1 MSVATPA
8 AEPRQ
13 VRRAERYKRRAV
25 LARAGAWAADRAGSW
40 EAVPWA
46 RTAGCGLIVTG
57 DCVEI
62 HVRQGDDGATAYPVG
77 VSTCSSVWL
86 CPVCSAKIRTRRAL
100 DVRVAAALHVKRG
113 GRLVMMTLTVRHG
126 PEHALAALMDTEAD
140 AWRSLQRDARW
151 RELRKELAGQIRSWE
166 ITHGLSEVGGSWHP
180 HFHVLLF
187 VMPGAM
193 PHVPGVEDRRLRDGS
208 HEGWYFELGWIAD
221 AWANRVEARLG
232 ARPDSHGFHV
242 MELDASAAE
251 YVSKIADETA
261 RADLKSGSRSVYG
274 IVDALEAGESWA
286 VRAWHE
292 YATATKGR
300 RAIQWS
306 RGLRDYFGLGVEKS
320 DEEIVVDDDAGGT
333 CVEIVE
339 KRKWGRLVRSEYGQ
353 TPPIVRVLEHW
364 ESVHTRQLAVNQS

>member
-1 MSVATPA
+1 MSVAVETV
-8 AEPRQ
+8 EPRQ
-13 VRRAERYKRRAV
+13 SRRAERYKRRAV
-25 LARAGAWAADRAGSW
+25 LARAGAWAADRAGTW

-46 RTAGCGLIVTG
+46 RTAGCGLICTG
-57 DCVEI
+57 DHVEI
-62 HVRQGDDGATAYPVG
+62 HVRQGDDGVTAYPVG

-126 PEHALAALMDTEAD
+126 PEHSLSTLLDVEAE
-140 AWRSLQRDARW
+140 AWRSLQRDVRW
-151 RELRKELAGQIRSWE
+151 RALRKSLVGQIRSWE
-166 ITHGLSEVGGSWHP
+166 ITHGLFDVGGSWHP

-187 VMPGAM
+187 VDAGEFGDVPPG
-193 PHVPGVEDRRLRDGS
+193 GELDGRS
-208 HEGWYFELGWIAD
+208 WDYELGWIGD
-221 AWANRVEARLG
+221 AWAERVERRLG

-261 RADLKSGSRSVYG
+261 RSDLKSGSRSVYG
-274 IVDALEAGESWA
+274 IIDALEAGESWA

-292 YATATKGR
+292 YARATKGR

-306 RGLRDYFGLGVEKS
+306 RGLRKHFGMDLEKS
-320 DEEIVVDDDAGGT
+320 DEEIVLDDEAGGT
-333 CVEIVE
+333 CVEVVE
-339 KRKWGRLVRSEYGQ
+339 KRKWWRLLRCEYGQ
-353 TPPIVRVLEHW
+353 VPAIVRVLQHW